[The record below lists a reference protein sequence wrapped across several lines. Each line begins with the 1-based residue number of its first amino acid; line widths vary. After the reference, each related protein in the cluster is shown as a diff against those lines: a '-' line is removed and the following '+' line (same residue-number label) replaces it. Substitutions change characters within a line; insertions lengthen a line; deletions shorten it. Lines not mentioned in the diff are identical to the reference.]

1 MKGLALAALLAC
13 SWASSAWAGAPGSA
27 GAEFLKLGQGA
38 RAIAMGESQAAV
50 ADDPYA
56 AYWNPAGL
64 ASLLYPMVSVS
75 YNRALEGVDQQ
86 YFSFAYPVKEGTTLD
101 LNLTRMGMSSFQGY
115 DALGV
120 KTRAVSASDYAFGVA
135 AAHTMLRDDQDRPLL
150 NGGINL
156 KGIRSQLDKASAS
169 TYAADV
175 GALLY
180 LFRGEKRFSPGH
192 DPGLR
197 LAFTARNLGPGLR
210 FDADTAPL
218 PTILT
223 GGVAWRGYPR
233 GDSFTVSA
241 DAVRPKDSEA
251 YGAFGVE
258 YTAFRI
264 LSMRLGFR
272 TGQDIGLGFRA
283 GVGFR
288 LKVVE
293 VDYAFAGFGDLGQMH
308 RIGLS
313 ARLGGPVEAT
323 PPEERKA
330 SEALQRGKR
339 YLDQGRD
346 YEAVLEFDEVLRL
359 DPGNREALELMRRAH
374 ERLKK

>member
-1 MKGLALAALLAC
+1 ML
-13 SWASSAWAGAPGSA
+13 
-27 GAEFLKLGQGA
+27 
-38 RAIAMGESQAAV
+38 
-50 ADDPYA
+50 
-56 AYWNPAGL
+56 
-64 ASLLYPMVSVS
+64 SVT
-75 YNRALEGVDQQ
+75 YIRALETVDQQ

-101 LNLTRMGMSSFQGY
+101 LNVTRMGMSRFQGY
-115 DALGV
+115 DAEGV
-120 KTRAVSASDYAFGVA
+120 KTGDISSQDYAFGVA

-150 NGGINL
+150 NGGVNL
-156 KGIRSQLDKASAS
+156 KGIRQQLHTSYAS
-169 TYAADV
+169 TYASDV
-175 GALLY
+175 GVIAYLL
-180 LFRGEKRFSPGH
+180 RGEKRFSPGM

-210 FDADTAPL
+210 FDNDTAPL

-223 GGVAWRGYPR
+223 AGAAWRGYPR
-233 GDSFTVSA
+233 GDSLTFSA
-241 DAVRPKDSEA
+241 DAVRPKDSKL

-258 YTAFRI
+258 YTALRI
-264 LSMRLGFR
+264 LALRMGFR
-272 TGQDIGLGFRA
+272 TGQDIGLGFRV

-293 VDYAFAGFGDLGQMH
+293 IDYAFSGFGDLGQMH

-313 ARLGGPVEAT
+313 ARLGGPVAAT

-330 SEALQRGKR
+330 MEALERGKR

-346 YEAVLEFDEVLRL
+346 YEAVLEFDEVLSL
-359 DPGNREALELMRRAH
+359 DPGNRQALELMRQAH